1 MREVEAG
8 AYSVHLNIRILPFT
22 YGLVPIYII
31 IRSTC
36 AVSRWPFP
44 GVFAMCFMGFDG
56 LFSLSETMIVTLF
69 LRSFCKATKLYIYF

>member
-1 MREVEAG
+1 MREVVAG

-22 YGLVPIYII
+22 YGPLCLYI

-36 AVSRWPFP
+36 AVSRWTFP

-56 LFSLSETMIVTLF
+56 LFSLSETMIVTLL